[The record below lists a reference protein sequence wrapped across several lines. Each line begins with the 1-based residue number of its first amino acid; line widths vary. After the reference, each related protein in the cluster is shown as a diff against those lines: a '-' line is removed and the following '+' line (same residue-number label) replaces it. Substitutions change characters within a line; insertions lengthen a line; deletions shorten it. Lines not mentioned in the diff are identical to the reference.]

1 MVILVAASYTV
12 QNTYHLNKQ
21 KTLGQL
27 VLGQGVIFPINH
39 IANWVYRRQRKQSQI
54 GIVIICEKSTR
65 IDYDYNIGYKFM
77 VRRNQ
82 AYKYKTQFQGLYEII
97 QMWTNGTVTIQTG
110 AVPARLNI
118 RPLKPYNNPEVGRD
132 IHIQII
138 LTYMYTQH
146 I

>member
-27 VLGQGVIFPINH
+27 VLGQGVISPINH

-110 AVPARLNI
+110 AVTARLN
-118 RPLKPYNNPEVGRD
+118 RD
-132 IHIQII
+132 HK
-138 LTYMYTQH
+138 TCGHKT
-146 I
+146 